1 MSKMTKKTGG
11 PYMQQAGK
19 GPRMETGAGIP
30 KEFMGPAMHEPGHDG
45 PTPINRKNPGQNVK
59 NQGDYNAIHP
69 SGTDPRPAPTVI
81 GPTPM
86 INRDTGDEYTYRF
99 NSASIA
105 GKSLDE
111 LGMRNQQ
118 NITKDSQERS
128 IKNVEKPNPLPQRTH
143 AIGKRVYKADGSL
156 VTDVSHMGYIAQRAR
171 SAGQDPK
178 NINQNELFNTV
189 SNSLSSDGTSLTP
202 GNRVLASNDVINNL
216 FDIHK
221 QDSTSRADYNLITP
235 LNDRFAANTP
245 KKTGVNYSK
254 TLKKK

>member
-1 MSKMTKKTGG
+1 
-11 PYMQQAGK
+11 MQKAGK

-30 KEFMGPAMHEPGHDG
+30 KELMSGPAMHEPGHDG
-45 PTPINRKNPGQNVK
+45 PVPINQKNPGQNVK
-59 NQGDYNAIHP
+59 HQGDYNAIHP
-69 SGTDPRPAPTVI
+69 SGPDPRPAPTVI

-86 INRDTGDEYTYRF
+86 INKDTGDEYTYTF

-118 NITKDSQERS
+118 NITGKSQEKS

-156 VTDVSHMGYIAQRAR
+156 VTDVSHMGYITQRAR
-171 SAGQDPK
+171 NAGQDPK

-189 SNSLSSDGTSLTP
+189 SNNLSSDGTSLTP
-202 GNRVLASNDVINNL
+202 GNRVIASNDLINNL
-216 FDIHK
+216 YDIHK
-221 QDSTSRADYNLITP
+221 QDSTGRADFNQIKP
-235 LNDRFAANTP
+235 LNDRFAANRP
-245 KKTGVNYSK
+245 RLNKALDVQSGVNYSN
-254 TLKKK
+254 TPKKK